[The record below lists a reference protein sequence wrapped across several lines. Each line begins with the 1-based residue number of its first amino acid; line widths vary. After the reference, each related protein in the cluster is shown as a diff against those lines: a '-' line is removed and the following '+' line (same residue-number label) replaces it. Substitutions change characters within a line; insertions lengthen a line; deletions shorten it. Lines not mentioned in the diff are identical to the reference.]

1 MLDSAPDV
9 DHEVRWCILKLAD
22 LLIRPVDEVPPKL
35 SLHLPPKTPI
45 IEIPP
50 SLPVPKVS
58 IKPQRKPSVV
68 ANVKSP
74 LTPIH
79 MPPKFKL
86 SNGGITRDV
95 TPKPP
100 PPPPQSI
107 APVLPPKKTGA
118 FAVPS
123 SSTKGKPKGRPPNKN
138 PKRTQVPKAHS
149 SGMSLADL
157 TATRNALKKIRDH
170 KHAKWFLQP
179 VDPVRDKALKYV
191 HLVAHLGRAY

>member
-95 TPKPP
+95 TP
-100 PPPPQSI
+100 SH
-107 APVLPPKKTGA
+107 L
-118 FAVPS
+118 PS
-123 SSTKGKPKGRPPNKN
+123 SSK
-138 PKRTQVPKAHS
+138 HS
-149 SGMSLADL
+149 SGVTPQENRRLCRSIVVHQ
-157 TATRNALKKIRDH
+157 R
-170 KHAKWFLQP
+170 
-179 VDPVRDKALKYV
+179 KA
-191 HLVAHLGRAY
+191 